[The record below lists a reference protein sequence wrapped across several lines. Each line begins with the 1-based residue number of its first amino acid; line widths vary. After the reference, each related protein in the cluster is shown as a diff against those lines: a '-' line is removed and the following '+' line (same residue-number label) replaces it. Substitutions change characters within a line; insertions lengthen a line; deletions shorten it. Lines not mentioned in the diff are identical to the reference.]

1 MSCFVFLKDILQS
14 PRRDVLFLFY
24 LFIFNGRMIALQ
36 YWFDFCHISTWI
48 SHRCTYVL
56 WSYFM
61 GLPGWGDSQPGH
73 PFCPILLPPRGANIY
88 LLIYLLGSKIL
99 PISAGGMHPPLWGVL
114 ESKPSS
120 PHMEGAGPQR
130 NNAPWPTCVAVTGFR
145 VMWVEGG
152 GGYFL
157 CTFQAFDFP
166 NQETSF
172 LSVLDRISRFPSDD
186 KRKAAENWHALGL

>member
-1 MSCFVFLKDILQS
+1 MEGWLLYNIGLISAIYQHESTTGVPMSSDPILWVYQAGVI
-14 PRRDVLFLFY
+14 P
-24 LFIFNGRMIALQ
+24 
-36 YWFDFCHISTWI
+36 
-48 SHRCTYVL
+48 
-56 WSYFM
+56 
-61 GLPGWGDSQPGH
+61 SQDTH
-73 PFCPILLPPRGANIY
+73 SVPFCCLQGGANIY

-120 PHMEGAGPQR
+120 PQMEGAGPQS
-130 NNAPWPTCVAVTGFR
+130 NNAPWPMCVAVTGFR

-152 GGYFL
+152 GAYFL

-186 KRKAAENWHALGL
+186 KRKAAENRHALGL